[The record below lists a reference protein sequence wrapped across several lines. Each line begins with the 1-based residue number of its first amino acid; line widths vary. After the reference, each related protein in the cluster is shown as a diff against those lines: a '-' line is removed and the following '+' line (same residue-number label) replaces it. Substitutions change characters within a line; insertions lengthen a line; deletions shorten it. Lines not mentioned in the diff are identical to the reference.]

1 MKGAF
6 RHERCIVFLQFHVLL
21 QTQRERKS
29 SMINKVFF
37 MQVGVLL
44 LAMSNVFAFPPKR
57 TDKGYIDAISKGAD
71 TWIVLSVVDDGGAPV
86 PDADVRVTF
95 AFHEGFRHEKF
106 HTDEHGMVSI
116 KGRTTGGSVVIV
128 INKKDYYETK
138 QEMSYLR
145 LAENRPVKDDCWQPW
160 GEKRTLRL
168 RKILNPIPLNN
179 QLFELRVPILGKWI
193 GFDLNKRDWT
203 SPLGSGE
210 VSDIEI
216 NVDWD
221 GLPPFTSKKCK
232 YDFRILGAHN
242 GGYFNAK
249 VLESSCQEAFRPK
262 EGAVFDTKKFSWI
275 YRDGDLD
282 NRNCS
287 IWKTVELIMRTRTIL
302 DDKGGVKCANYA
314 SIRELSVSPGTRGR
328 GALLEFRYVFNST
341 PNDTNLEA
349 RR

>member
-1 MKGAF
+1 MK
-6 RHERCIVFLQFHVLL
+6 IKLMLL
-21 QTQRERKS
+21 G
-29 SMINKVFF
+29 VFF
-37 MQVGVLL
+37 SI
-44 LAMSNVFAFPPKR
+44 LAASDALAVPPKR
-57 TDKGYIDAISKGAD
+57 TDKGYIDAVTKGAD
-71 TWIVLSVVDDGGAPV
+71 TWIELSVVDDDDVPV
-86 PDADVRVTF
+86 PDADVRATF
-95 AFHEGFRHEKF
+95 AFHEGFRHENF
-106 HTDEHGMVSI
+106 HTDGHGMVSV
-116 KGRTTGGSVVIV
+116 KGRTTGDSVIIV
-128 INKKDYYETK
+128 INKNGYYETK
-138 QEMSYLR
+138 LEMSYLR
-145 LAENRPVKDDCWQPW
+145 LAENRPVEDNRWQPW
-160 GEKRTLRL
+160 GEKRILRL
-168 RKILNPIPLNN
+168 RKKLNPIPLNN
-179 QLFELRVPILGKWI
+179 QLLELRVPIVGKWI
-193 GFDLNKRDWT
+193 GFDLKRRDWI
-203 SPLGSGE
+203 SPWGSGE

-242 GGYFNAK
+242 GGYFNEK
-249 VLESSCQEAFRPK
+249 ILECSCQEAFRPK
-262 EGAVFDTKKFSWI
+262 EGAVFDKKEFSWI

-328 GALLEFRYVFNST
+328 GALLEFRYVFNPT